1 MRRARVRDP
10 AGSIRIGEWTDDGIV
25 LPTGT
30 YDPSEVDVLPP
41 TEPSKIVCLARNY
54 VEHAGG
60 DPPERPSFFFKA
72 PNALASHGDT
82 VRLPEGVEEVHY
94 EAEVGVVIGQQ
105 CRNVAQ
111 EDALDVVEGY
121 TCVNDLSNRDDQ
133 RQEQNWIRGKAFDNS
148 APIGPAV
155 ATPEHVSDPEDPR
168 IRLWLNGEKM
178 QDSNDDSLVHNV
190 SEVIA
195 EFTEH
200 LTLERGDVIAM
211 GTSGH
216 PTALSDGDKI
226 EIEVDG
232 VGRLEH
238 YVEVP

>member
-10 AGSIRIGEWTDDGIV
+10 AGSVRLGEWTDDEVI
-25 LPTGT
+25 LSTGS
-30 YDPSEVDVLPP
+30 YSHAEVDVLPP

-82 VRLPEGVEEVHY
+82 VTLPKGVDEVHY
-94 EAEVGVVIGQQ
+94 EAEVGVVIGEQ
-105 CRNVAQ
+105 CRNVDEA
-111 EDALDVVEGY
+111 DALDFVEGY
-121 TCVNDLSNRDDQ
+121 TNVNDLSNRDDQ
-133 RQEQNWIRGKAFDNS
+133 REEQNWIRGKSFDNS
-148 APIGPAV
+148 GPVGPAV
-155 ATPEHVSDPEDPR
+155 ADPEHVSDPEDPR

-178 QDSNDDSLVHNV
+178 QDSKDDSLVHNV
-190 SEVIA
+190 SEVIS

-200 LTLERGDVIAM
+200 LTLERGDIIAM

-216 PTALSDGDKI
+216 PTALSDGDKV

-232 VGRLEH
+232 VGRLTH
-238 YVEVP
+238 WVEEP

>member
-1 MRRARVRDP
+1 M
-10 AGSIRIGEWTDDGIV
+10 
-25 LPTGT
+25 
-30 YDPSEVDVLPP
+30 
-41 TEPSKIVCLARNY
+41 
-54 VEHAGG
+54 
-60 DPPERPSFFFKA
+60 
-72 PNALASHGDT
+72 
-82 VRLPEGVEEVHY
+82 
-94 EAEVGVVIGQQ
+94 VIGRQ
-105 CRNVAQ
+105 CRNVAE

-133 RQEQNWIRGKAFDNS
+133 RQEQNWVRGKSFDNA
-148 APIGPAV
+148 APIGPVV

-168 IRLWLNGEKM
+168 VRLWLNGEKK
-178 QDSNDDSLVHNV
+178 QDSEDDSLVFNV

-216 PTALSDGDKI
+216 PTSLSDGDTV

-238 YVEVP
+238 DVEVP